1 MALFDA
7 SQSKLDFD
15 KFCPEEGTNNPTI
28 NDFRSLWKVCL
39 RVFGWSPVMLISP
52 IHGLKYRSV
61 AKRAQQSGSTH
72 VAGNSEPLEEPNQ
85 ADPAEHLEQPRSSKG
100 NSPSEVIFPPDFSK
114 LLTSLIVHPCW
125 EYDPMLF
132 ILALQYTVK
141 CRVDNKD
148 PWPRAGFW
156 HLDSSLEALV
166 SMFNDPDREPVGVA
180 EMLAAVQ
187 NSQAEDDRSTFMR
200 FLHFLGG
207 KVKATTS
214 DTSQPQTYLDVD
226 ALPVTIRDLRFLTAA
241 VTEFDWDIESW
252 NCSPEEVWKAYRSE
266 RGVGKDEV
274 PKTNAETKK
283 YTLRSLKDVYR
294 EIAHQMRLSRGRA
307 DASPPVYSLE
317 APQQRHEE
325 GADIPVEDIL
335 NAPDGDMAEE
345 RGRQA
350 DISRESDPFHQRV
363 REPRREALVRGEETE
378 DEEEDLERNRRSGSV
393 SNETRVIQG
402 AGRRDQI
409 DSGMMSGRS
418 FASPYYPHVA
428 PTSFASQPPRLT
440 PLTSGAS
447 RLTLSQSL
455 RDEERLESRF
465 TRSETS
471 IKALED
477 ENIRILNTQRSH
489 GEAISDLQRHLELQI
504 RQPNEVESVNVA
516 TRRLEVLEKEKS
528 DLVKQNE
535 ALQKRVDQMVKD
547 AEKRQ
552 TEKVQALELENS
564 TLLAAMAQK
573 EEGLKAEISR
583 VSDEQ
588 TRSSRKER
596 VLEQDN
602 LRHLDMVAEK
612 EESLALERQ
621 KVRALEAELTSIK
634 NAQRNSAPSTGVP
647 VQPSSLLER
656 QPPTYDSLISRNRT
670 PLAQYSTP
678 NPYTTVESQ
687 GGEVPSLEGKV
698 NSQTLSRF

>member
-1 MALFDA
+1 MNESHQRKRLPQEQEQSNRPQKRQNKAPKTPKEAPRGAAL
-7 SQSKLDFD
+7 SKLDFD

-61 AKRAQQSGSTH
+61 AKRAQQSGFTH
-72 VAGNSEPLEEPNQ
+72 VTVNSEPLEEPYQ
-85 ADPAEHLEQPRSSKG
+85 ADPAEHLEQPQSSKG
-100 NSPSEVIFPPDFSK
+100 NSPSEVIFPPDFSR

-125 EYDPMLF
+125 EYDPMLL

-156 HLDSSLEALV
+156 HLDTSLEALV

-187 NSQAEDDRSTFMR
+187 NSQAEDGRSTFMR

-207 KVKATTS
+207 KVKSTTS
-214 DTSQPQTYLDVD
+214 DTT
-226 ALPVTIRDLRFLTAA
+226 A
-241 VTEFDWDIESW
+241 VTEFDWGQDSW
-252 NCSPEEVWKAYRSE
+252 NCSPDEVWRAYRDEEVYS
-266 RGVGKDEV
+266 
-274 PKTNAETKK
+274 PKLEGCVSRDCASDTT
-283 YTLRSLKDVYR
+283 
-294 EIAHQMRLSRGRA
+294 RGRA
-307 DASPPVYSLE
+307 DASSPMDSLE
-317 APQQRHEE
+317 TPQQRTEE

-335 NAPDGDMAEE
+335 NTPVEDMAEE
-345 RGRQA
+345 RRRQA
-350 DISRESDPFHQRV
+350 DVPREPTPFHQRV
-363 REPRREALVRGEETE
+363 REPRREALVGGEEIE
-378 DEEEDLERNRRSGSV
+378 DEGEDLERNWRSEDV

-409 DSGMMSGRS
+409 DKRIMSGRS
-418 FASPYYPHVA
+418 FPSPYNPHVA
-428 PTSFASQPPRLT
+428 PTSFASQPLRLT
-440 PLTSGAS
+440 PLTYGAS
-447 RLTLSQSL
+447 RLTLSQSV
-455 RDEERLESRF
+455 RDEERFESRF

-489 GEAISDLQRHLELQI
+489 GEAIRDLQRRLELQI
-504 RQPNEVESVNVA
+504 RQAHEAESVNVA
-516 TRRLEVLEKEKS
+516 TRRLGVLEKEMS
-528 DLVKQNE
+528 DLFQQNQ

-552 TEKVQALELENS
+552 TEWSGKVHALELENS
-564 TLLAAMAQK
+564 TLLVTMAQK
-573 EEGLKAEISR
+573 EEGFKAEISR

-602 LRHLDMVAEK
+602 WRLLDMVAEK

-621 KVRALEAELTSIK
+621 KARALEAELTSIK
-634 NAQRNSAPSTGVP
+634 NAQRNSAPSMGVP
-647 VQPSSLLER
+647 VQPSSLLVP
-656 QPPTYDSLISRNRT
+656 QSPTYESLISRNRT